1 MMPLAPHAGRHHLK
15 STPSRGDEALA
26 YARHGGV
33 ALVLLDVALA
43 GSASLELCPA
53 CSKRASGRCR
63 CSCCPAIPA
72 TRNAAAPTKPAPP
85 PTCR

>member
-1 MMPLAPHAGRHHLK
+1 MMLPLAPHAGRHHLK

-26 YARHGGV
+26 YARRRRRAG
-33 ALVLLDVALA
+33 LLDVALA
-43 GSASLELCPA
+43 GSASLELC
-53 CSKRASGRCR
+53 RLQQASERPLPVFLL
-63 CSCCPAIPA
+63 SSHPA